1 MFLLD
6 TDVLSALRRR
16 ERNPETVRWVET
28 QRYDRPVHKRCN
40 RGRNRARHY
49 ATAATRP
56 VFRQRASCM
65 AGSGVGLVQRPNTS
79 RRYRHGTAV
88 GTTVGDTRTQR
99 CRPTHCRHCARARSD
114 CRNPQRPRFRANRG
128 PCSKS
133 YGVRDMPDP
142 HLEYGAVRRKSLP
155 IVRNRR

>member
-6 TDVLSALRRR
+6 TDVLSTLRRR

-28 QRYDRPVHKRCN
+28 QRTTDLYISVVTV
-40 RGRNRARHY
+40 GGNRARHY

-56 VFRQRASCM
+56 FFRWRVGTL
-65 AGSGVGLVQRPNTS
+65 AGSGVGLVQRPNS
-79 RRYRHGTAV
+79 FYRYRHSTAV
-88 GTTVGDTRTQR
+88 GTNVGDTRTQR
-99 CRPTHCRHCARARSD
+99 RRPTHCRHCARARSD

-133 YGVRDMPDP
+133 YGVRDMSDP